1 MPLMRRPLLICAA
14 LSLGGCLEPGDPLL
28 AVRDTQPPAVSLIN
42 PTANGQ
48 VPAAGSV
55 RITFSE
61 LMDERTLRPGIAVY
75 AGADEIPVRLVMPA
89 IADYEKDIERGD
101 VPYSVTVSAAS
112 GSFTAGTSYTLV
124 LRTILSD
131 YEGNPLPDE
140 VRSSFRAVP

>member
-1 MPLMRRPLLICAA
+1 MRRPLLICAA

-28 AVRDTQPPAVSLIN
+28 AVRDTQPPAVVSIN

-48 VPAAGSV
+48 VSAGGTV

-89 IADYEKDIERGD
+89 IADWDKDIERGD

-112 GSFTAGTSYTLV
+112 GSFTAGTAYTLV

-140 VRSSFRAVP
+140 VRTSFRAVP